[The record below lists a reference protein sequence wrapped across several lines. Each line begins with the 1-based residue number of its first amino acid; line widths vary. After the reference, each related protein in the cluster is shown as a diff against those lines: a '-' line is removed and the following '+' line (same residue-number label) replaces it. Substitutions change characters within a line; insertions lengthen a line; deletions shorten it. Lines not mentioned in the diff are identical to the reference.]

1 MKLYLPPKDGL
12 DAFYRIVDM
21 LLYYRY
27 NTVILE
33 VGGAMEYKRH
43 PEINESWESI
53 AVKWRAIPSAPTR
66 CRICSDG

>member
-1 MKLYLPPKDGL
+1 
-12 DAFYRIVDM
+12 M

-43 PEINESWESI
+43 PEINESWESYCCEM
-53 AVKWRAIPSAPTR
+53 ARIPSAPTR